1 MVHELKIYPN
11 YFRDVETGRKTF
23 EVRKND
29 RPYREG
35 DYVAL
40 NEYENGKY
48 TGRFILAQIVYML
61 ADEHYVKKGYCIL
74 GIAPRNIELE
84 MVKVHTCYDREDCI
98 NDF

>member
-61 ADEHYVKKGYCIL
+61 ADEQYVKKGYCIL
-74 GIAPRNIELE
+74 GIVPRNIELE
-84 MVKVHTCYDREDCI
+84 MVKGHTCYDREDCI